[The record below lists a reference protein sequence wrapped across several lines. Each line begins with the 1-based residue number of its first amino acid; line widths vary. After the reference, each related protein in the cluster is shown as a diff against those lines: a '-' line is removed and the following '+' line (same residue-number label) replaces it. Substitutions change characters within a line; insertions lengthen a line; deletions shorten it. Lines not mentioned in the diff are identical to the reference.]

1 MYLSK
6 EVAVFRPHAIGYRSM
21 VVAVRARGH
30 SVGSKEEGV
39 VDRSS

>member
-21 VVAVRARGH
+21 VAVRARGH